1 MANTANSIKSTLNT
15 DFNVSPYYD
24 DYDPNSGYYRLLFK
38 PGYAVQAREL
48 TQIQSMLQ
56 AQIYRFGRNIFK
68 EGSIVLPGGFTFRM
82 NVGDRKGNPIDF
94 VKINSLDTGG
104 NVVNVASWLGETFV
118 SNTSNIK
125 ATVLNVL
132 DTDGTTTN
140 TKTLYVA
147 YLSASPLSTATNT
160 IRVFQA
166 GETLFSPNVG
176 TSVVLSTDPV
186 ANTGYASQFTIDEGV
201 FFAKDHFIAFP
212 RQSIIINRYNPNP
225 TAKIGFYITE
235 GIVTASQD
243 SSLLDPALEAS
254 NYSAPGSDRF
264 KLDPILTVVPYDS
277 ETDASFVTLC
287 TVENGVVHISNE
299 KSQYNILGDAMAKRT
314 SDESGDYV
322 IKGLNVQL
330 QEHEIVTT
338 PVNNFGRYS
347 GANANNQLMVVVVDQ
362 GYGYCKGYAVNNNG
376 RTQINVPKPL
386 EYNNVTSQIASTSMG
401 QYVQVN
407 EFVGS
412 WIADQGTRV
421 NFYDAVNR
429 RITNGGLSYSQKWST
444 ASQTGNNIGSGIV
457 NAVEYVSG
465 VKGYDAVYNVY
476 LSDITMLGSNTFST
490 VRSLYNDNAS
500 VADMGADVL
509 GANNITTNTAILS
522 VSQAPLLYYVGS
534 KYTKSVRDQLN
545 NPSTIYYFS
554 RTAGVSSALY
564 VGTSGNCT
572 VTISGPTNEE
582 LPYGTVASMSDT
594 DIISDLQMTFNSSI
608 NIGPLWGAA
617 TVTSSGGGNVLTG
630 VGTNFQDMNI
640 GDKIEISGLSNTYY
654 ITAITS
660 DTVITVNDAVPA
672 SVSTNTVFKAYKNG
686 DIINLT
692 GKGLTAG
699 TKRTVAATPTSLTFD
714 LKEGFSTQVPV
725 TVTYKMVTTDSVE
738 ATKTLNPRRYV
749 KINCATNTAGIT
761 GPFSLGFSDV
771 YQVRNIVRKTG
782 SAPTSYTDGE
792 DVSRYFTVDNGQRDT
807 LYDLATITPSPA
819 LSLGPTDYLLVFL
832 DYFSPDYSGKSGYFS
847 INSYNIEDD
856 AGSATEETI
865 RTENIPVYVSP
876 ITNLRYDL
884 RNQLDFR
891 PVKTITANP
900 STTVAGATTNPS
912 SSSTT
917 YNFAAGGMHFPVP
930 STELIY
936 DYSYY
941 LGRKDIVSINKDG
954 AIAVTR
960 GVASDFPIVPTPT
973 ENQMTLAIV
982 TMTPY
987 PSLSPAYANALGRK
1001 DLSCAANRASV
1012 RGYTMRDIGILEDR
1026 IKNLEYYT
1034 SLTLLEKS
1042 ALNMK
1047 IVNAEGLDRFKNG
1060 IFIDTFKDTS
1070 LTAKG
1075 VDPDFRIVMDPIELC
1090 MRPLFSTE
1098 SFAYQYVSGT
1108 GVINSNNRI
1117 TMLYTSVKQ
1126 FEQRRVTDFRNLERG
1141 TYLYQGT
1148 LVINPPQ
1155 DVWVDTSQAA
1165 DEKIGITATGTN
1177 GTVPTGIDPLTGNP
1191 YPPSARTWGGALL
1204 NITSSESADQVADY
1218 TKSFL
1223 NTEWEGWKTTITG
1236 YTLYRGQGATKTK
1249 IGTYTSAQYGSA
1261 AAAEAAAKAQAA
1273 SWTGNPA
1280 PGNANDPWN
1289 AKPGDAATL
1298 ETLYAE
1304 TRVGT
1309 KWFANYSD
1317 DIAVGAN
1324 KLISS
1329 STVPYIRAQELVCKG
1344 TGLKPYSFMNVFFD
1358 GINMTQR
1365 NLVTPITASQYF
1377 LALEKNPLAP
1387 GSTPA
1392 AGSNLIVNPEG
1403 EVYFLLKIP
1412 ASTFRTG
1419 ERSVLVMDGSQVN
1432 PQDPLDET
1440 DASTLA
1446 SAYFFADGT
1455 QQTLQR
1461 TVYSTQGY
1469 TKSGEATSE
1478 TKTSNN
1484 AIVLPNTFT
1493 PPPRPKT
1500 GHCCF
1505 NPEAKVLMAD
1515 LTWKA
1520 ICDVAEGDQVIGDN
1534 GHVNT
1539 VLRNNKVNVGD
1550 RKMIQFKGHD
1560 FYTTDDHLFLTKKGW
1575 KTWDPEHVLN
1585 DKNTTNKDFLIGENR
1600 TTPINSDDLLKIF
1613 NLVDSNLVEE
1623 FIPID
1628 FEKHDFDPDYAVYD
1642 LNTDGNKTYIVEG
1655 FVAHNCCVAYTYLVK
1670 APEDEEGIFCTGYDV
1685 FVQRKSA
1692 TRGMWFELREMD
1704 AAGNI
1709 TDVTIPG
1716 TTVNLNNNQIPVST
1730 NGINNPTQVRFPAPV
1745 FLFNNK
1751 PYAFVVH
1758 SFSPGGLA
1766 VDPDTAIWI
1775 SRLGETDINTGT
1787 VVTERQKLGD
1797 FFSTTNNKQWDVIP
1811 DVDLR
1816 IDIYRASFNT
1826 GTASFIIG
1834 NQPVEKF
1841 TLANVSSSLSTRIG
1855 DHFIT
1860 GDQLTVTGANGTFT
1874 VGNYLRG
1881 VTSGTSANG
1890 TVISVPGVNQYAM
1903 SNTRY
1908 RIGEQVNEYYA
1919 SNGNYTQVSATVS
1932 AIANSTAV
1940 LTYYNETSSSIYSEF
1955 VVSTGGFANNLIIQ
1969 SVRDSGYQYRA
1980 QIQSVGRYTYSTV
1993 SFEPNVLD
2001 FVKTAISY
2009 EMDTYNDGS
2018 VSTSGYQTIHPSE
2031 TYYFSDEK
2039 VIYGKT
2045 KEITSAV
2052 GRSNKVRVTFENN
2065 SQYVSP
2071 LLDLEGTHT
2080 IFIDNLINANT
2091 VGETGQSG
2099 GQALNKY
2106 ISQTVTLADGQ
2117 DAEDI
2122 LIFLTSYRPP
2132 GTDVKVYVKFLN
2144 GQDSET
2150 ISKKYWIEMEK
2161 QAGGD
2166 LVYSSIANRDN
2177 YKEFTFAPPA
2187 SLKTGENGQVQY
2199 TSGDTTYT
2207 GYKYFAI
2214 KIVLTA
2220 TNPAIVPR
2228 VADLRAIA
2236 VQI

>member
-1 MANTANSIKSTLNT
+1 MANTANSTKSTLIT

-24 DYDPNSGYYRLLFK
+24 DYNPDKEFYRILFK

-48 TQIQSMLQ
+48 TQMQSMLQ
-56 AQIYRFGRNIFK
+56 SQVYRFGRNIFK

-82 NVGDRKGNPIDF
+82 NVGDKKGNPIDY
-94 VKINSLDTGG
+94 VKINNVDTGN
-104 NVVNVASWLGETFV
+104 NVVNVASWLGETIV

-132 DTDGTTTN
+132 DSDGTTTN

-147 YLSASPLSTATNT
+147 YLSASPLSNANNS
-160 IRVFQA
+160 IRAFLP
-166 GETLFSPNVG
+166 GETLFNANAG
-176 TSVVLSTDPV
+176 TSVVLNTDPV
-186 ANTGYASQFTIDEGV
+186 ANTGYASEFTIDEGV

-212 RQSIIINRYNPNP
+212 RQSVIIDRYNPNP
-225 TAKIGFYITE
+225 TAKIGFYVTE
-235 GIVTASQD
+235 EIVNAAQD

-254 NYSAPGSDRF
+254 NYSAPGADRL
-264 KLDPILTVVPYDS
+264 KLNPVLSVVPFNY
-277 ETDASFVTLC
+277 ETDPSFITLC
-287 TVENGVVHISNE
+287 TIENGVLHISNE

-347 GANANNQLMVVVVDQ
+347 ANGNNQLMVVVVDP

-386 EYNNVTSQIASTSMG
+386 EYKNVTSQITSTTMG

-412 WIADQGTRV
+412 WVADQGTRV
-421 NFYDAVNR
+421 NFYDAVNQ
-429 RITNGGLSYSQKWST
+429 RITNGNKSYSQKWST
-444 ASQTGNNIGSGIV
+444 GSQTGNNIGSGIV

-465 VKGYDAVYNVY
+465 VKGFDAVYNVY

-490 VRSLYNDNAS
+490 VRSLYYDNTS
-500 VADMGADVL
+500 VADMGADIL
-509 GANNITTNTAILS
+509 GANNTSSNTILLS
-522 VSQAPLLYYVGS
+522 ISQAPLLYYVGS

-554 RTAGVSSALY
+554 RTAGVSSSLY

-582 LPYGTVASMSDT
+582 LPYGTITSMSDT
-594 DIISDLQMTFNSSI
+594 DILSDLHMTFNTSI
-608 NIGPLWGAA
+608 NIGPLWSGA
-617 TVTSSGGGNVLTG
+617 TVTSSGGGTTLTG
-630 VGTNFQDMNI
+630 VGTYFTHMNV
-640 GDKIEISGLSNTYY
+640 GDKIELSGLSNTYY

-672 SVSTNTVFKAYKNG
+672 SVTTSSVFKAYKNG
-686 DIINLT
+686 DEINLT
-692 GKGLTAG
+692 GKGIAAG
-699 TKRTVAATPTSLTFD
+699 TKRTVSATSTSLTFD
-714 LKEGFSTQVPV
+714 LKETFSSQIPA
-725 TVTYKMVTTDSVE
+725 TVTYKLVSTDSVE
-738 ATKTLNPRRYV
+738 ASKTLNPRRYV
-749 KINCATNTAGIT
+749 KINCATAGTT
-761 GPFSLGFSDV
+761 GPFCLGFSDV
-771 YQVRNIVRKTG
+771 YQVRNIVKKNG
-782 SAPTSYTDGE
+782 SAPTSYTDGT

-807 LYDLATITPSPA
+807 MYDLATITPNPG
-819 LSLGPTDYLLVFL
+819 LSLSNTDYLLVFL
-832 DYFSPDYSGKSGYFS
+832 DYFSPVYSGKTGYFS

-856 AGSATEETI
+856 ANLATEATI

-876 ITNLRYDL
+876 VTNLRYDL

-891 PVKTITANP
+891 PVKTITATD
-900 STTVAGATTNPS
+900 STTVAGASTNPANTS
-912 SSSTT
+912 ST

-954 AIAVTR
+954 SIAVTK
-960 GVASDFPIVPTPT
+960 GVSSDFPIVPTPS
-973 ENQMTLAIV
+973 ENQMTLAIL

-987 PSLSPAYANALGRK
+987 PSLSPAYANALGRR
-1001 DLSCAANRASV
+1001 DLSCAANKASI

-1075 VDPDFRIVMDPIELC
+1075 IDPDFRIVMDPIELC
-1090 MRPLFSTE
+1090 MRPLFSTD
-1098 SFAYQYVSGT
+1098 SFAYQYVSGS
-1108 GVINSNNRI
+1108 GVKNSNNKV
-1117 TMLYTSVKQ
+1117 TMSYTEVLQ
-1126 FEQRRVTDFRNLERG
+1126 FTQPRVTDFRNLERG
-1141 TYLYQGT
+1141 TYLYNGT
-1148 LVINPPQ
+1148 LTISPPQ
-1155 DVWVDTSQAA
+1155 DVWIDVTQAA
-1165 DEKIGITATGTN
+1165 DETVSISATGTN
-1177 GTVPTGIDPLTGNP
+1177 GTVPTGIDPLTGKP
-1191 YPPSARTWGGALL
+1191 YPPSAATWGGALL
-1204 NITSSESADQVADY
+1204 SITDSLSQDQVANY
-1218 TKSFL
+1218 TKSYL
-1223 NTEWEGWKTTITG
+1223 NTTWEGWKTVITG
-1236 YTLYRGQGATKTK
+1236 YTLYRGQGATRTK
-1249 IGTYTSAQYGSA
+1249 VGEFTSAQYGSA
-1261 AAAEAAAKAQAA
+1261 AAAEAAAKAQAKQ
-1273 SWTGNPA
+1273 WTSQPA
-1280 PGNANDPWN
+1280 PGHANDLWN
-1289 AKPGDAATL
+1289 ATAGDVATL
-1298 ETLYAE
+1298 ETDYAT
-1304 TRVGT
+1304 TRLGT
-1309 KWFANYSD
+1309 NWFANYSND
-1317 DIAVGAN
+1317 VAVGAN

-1329 STVPYIRAQELVCKG
+1329 ATIPYIRPQELVCKA
-1344 TGLKPYSFMNVFFD
+1344 TGMKPYSYLNVFFD
-1358 GINMTQR
+1358 GINMTQKG
-1365 NLVTPITASQYF
+1365 LVTPITAEQYPIC
-1377 LALEKNPLAP
+1377 LARNPLAV
-1387 GSTPA
+1387 GTTPA
-1392 AGSNLIVNPEG
+1392 AGGDLIVNTDG
-1403 EVYFLLKIP
+1403 TVYFLVKIP
-1412 ASTFRTG
+1412 NDAPKFRTG
-1419 ERSVLVMDGSQVN
+1419 ERVLLIMDGSQVN
-1432 PQDPLDET
+1432 PQDPLDEP

-1455 QQTLQR
+1455 KQTLQR
-1461 TVYSTQGY
+1461 TVYSTLGY
-1469 TKSGEATSE
+1469 VKSGEATSE
-1478 TKTSNN
+1478 TKTSTNDT
-1484 AIVLPNTFT
+1484 VLPNTFV
-1493 PPPRPKT
+1493 PPPPPKT

-1520 ICDVAEGDQVIGDN
+1520 ICEVAEGDQVIGDN

-1550 RKMIQFKGHD
+1550 RKMIQFKGYD
-1560 FYTTDDHLFLTKKGW
+1560 FFTTDDHLFLTKKGW

-1600 TTPINSDDLLKIF
+1600 TTPINEDDLLKMFTIVDG
-1613 NLVDSNLVEE
+1613 NLVDEY
-1623 FIPID
+1623 IPIEFD
-1628 FEKHDFDPDYAVYD
+1628 AHDFDPHYAVYD
-1642 LNTDGNKTYIVEG
+1642 LNTDGNKTYIVQG

-1670 APEDEEGIFCTGYDV
+1670 APADEEGIFCTGYEV
-1685 FVQRKSA
+1685 FVQRKSQ

-1704 AAGNI
+1704 AAGQI
-1709 TDVTIPG
+1709 TNVTIPG
-1716 TTVNLNNNQIPVST
+1716 TEVYLENNQVAVSN
-1730 NGINNPTQVRFPAPV
+1730 NGISNPTRVTFPAPV

-1758 SFSPGGLA
+1758 SFSPGYLS

-1775 SRLGETDINTGT
+1775 SRIGETDINTGT
-1787 VVTERQKLGD
+1787 VVTDRQKLGN
-1797 FFSTTNNKQWDVIP
+1797 FFSTTNNKQWDSVP
-1811 DVDLR
+1811 DVDLT
-1816 IDIYRASFNT
+1816 INIYRANFNT
-1826 GTASFIIG
+1826 GTATFVIG

-1860 GDQLTVTGANGTFT
+1860 GDLLTVTGANGTFA
-1874 VGNYLRG
+1874 VGNYVRG
-1881 VTSGTSANG
+1881 VTSGASANG
-1890 TVISVPGVNQYAM
+1890 TVVSIPGVNQYTM

-1908 RIGEQVNEYYA
+1908 TIGEQINGYYA
-1919 SNGNYTQVSATVS
+1919 SNGNYTGVSATVS

-1940 LTYYNETSSSIYSEF
+1940 LTYYNETSAAVYSEF

-1969 SVRDSGYQYRA
+1969 SVRDSGYNYRA
-1980 QIQSVGRYTYSTV
+1980 EIQSVGKYNYSTV

-2018 VSTSGYQTIHPSE
+2018 LTSSGYQEIHPSE
-2031 TYYFSDEK
+2031 TYYFPEEK

-2045 KEITSAV
+2045 KEINSGV

-2065 SQYVSP
+2065 SNYVSP
-2071 LLDLEGTHT
+2071 LLDLDSTHS
-2080 IFIDNLINANT
+2080 IFIDNIINANT
-2091 VGETGQSG
+2091 VGETGVSG

-2122 LIFLTSYRPP
+2122 NIFLTSYRPP

-2144 GQDSET
+2144 AEDAET
-2150 ISKKYWIEMEK
+2150 LSQKYWIEMEK
-2161 QAGGD
+2161 QGGGD
-2166 LVYSSIANRDN
+2166 LIYSSIANRDN
-2177 YKEFTFAPPA
+2177 YKEYTFSPPT
-2187 SLKTGENGQVQY
+2187 SVKSGPNGEVQY
-2199 TSGDTTYT
+2199 TVGNTTYT
-2207 GYKYFAI
+2207 GYKYFAV

-2228 VADLRAIA
+2228 VADLRVIA
-2236 VQI
+2236 LQI

>member
-1 MANTANSIKSTLNT
+1 MANTANSTKSTLNT
-15 DFNVSPYYD
+15 DFNVAPYYD
-24 DYDPNSGYYRLLFK
+24 DYNPDKEYYRLLFK

-56 AQIYRFGRNIFK
+56 AQVYRFGRNIFK

-82 NVGDRKGNPIDF
+82 NVGDKKGNPIDY
-94 VKINSLDTGG
+94 VKIKSVDTG
-104 NVVNVASWLGETFV
+104 NNTVNVASWLGSTIV
-118 SNTSNIK
+118 GNTSNIK

-147 YLSASPLSTATNT
+147 YLSASPLANANNI
-160 IRVFQA
+160 IRTFLPN
-166 GETLFSPNVG
+166 ETLFSPNVG
-176 TSVVLSTDPV
+176 TSIVLNTDPV

-201 FFAKDHFIAFP
+201 VFAKDHFIAFP
-212 RQSIIINRYNPNP
+212 KQNIIIDRYNPNP

-235 GIVTASQD
+235 EIVTASQD

-254 NYSAPGSDRF
+254 NYSAPGADRF
-264 KLDPILTVVPYDS
+264 KLNPILSVVPYDYQ
-277 ETDASFVTLC
+277 TDASFVTLC
-287 TVENGVVHISNE
+287 TVENGVIHISNE
-299 KSQYNILGDAMAKRT
+299 RSQYNILGDAMAKRT

-347 GANANNQLMVVVVDQ
+347 ANGNNQLMVVVVDP

-386 EYNNVTSQIASTSMG
+386 EYKNVSSQITSTSMG

-421 NFYDAVNR
+421 NFYDAVNQR
-429 RITNGGLSYSQKWST
+429 VTNGNLSGSGKWST

-465 VKGYDAVYNVY
+465 TKGFDAVYNVY
-476 LSDITMLGSNTFST
+476 LSDITMVGSNTFST
-490 VRSLYNDNAS
+490 VRSLYHDNTS
-500 VADMGADVL
+500 VADMGADIL
-509 GANNITTNTAILS
+509 GANNTSSNTSLIALA
-522 VSQAPLLYYVGS
+522 QAPLLYYVGS

-554 RTAGVSSALY
+554 RTAGVSSSLY
-564 VGTSGNCT
+564 VSNTGNTT
-572 VTISGPTNEE
+572 VTVTGPTNEE
-582 LPYGTVASMSDT
+582 LPYGTTASLSDT
-594 DIISDLQMTFNSSI
+594 DILSDIQMTFDTSI
-608 NIGPLWGAA
+608 NIGPLWSTA

-630 VGTNFQDMNI
+630 VGTQFTKLNV
-640 GDKIEISGLSNTYY
+640 GDKIELEGLSNTYY

-672 SVSTNTVFKAYKNG
+672 SVSTSKVFKAYKNG

-692 GKGLTAG
+692 GKGVKAG
-699 TKRTVAATPTSLTFD
+699 VKRTVAATPTTLTFNLQED
-714 LKEGFSTQVPV
+714 FSTQIPV
-725 TVTYKMVTTDSVE
+725 TVTYKLVSTNSVE
-738 ATKTLNPRRYV
+738 AAKTLNPRRYV
-749 KINCATNTAGIT
+749 KIDCSTAGTT

-771 YQVRNIVRKTG
+771 YQVRNIVKKSG
-782 SAPTSYTDGE
+782 SSPTSYTDGT

-807 LYDLATITPSPA
+807 LYDLATITPGPG
-819 LSLGPTDYLLVFL
+819 LSLSNTDHLLVFL
-832 DYFSPDYSGKSGYFS
+832 DYFSPVYSGKSGYFS

-856 AGSATEETI
+856 ANLATESTI

-876 ITNLRYDL
+876 VTNLRYDL

-891 PVKTITANP
+891 PVKTITATD
-900 STTVAGATTNPS
+900 STTVAGASTNPA

-917 YNFAAGGMHFPVP
+917 YNFGAGGMHFPVP

-941 LGRKDIVSINKDG
+941 LGRKDIVTINKDG
-954 AIAVTR
+954 VIAVSR
-960 GVASDFPIVPTPT
+960 GVSSDFPIVPTPSET
-973 ENQMTLAIV
+973 QMTLAIL

-987 PSLSPAYANALGRK
+987 PSISPAYANALGRR
-1001 DLSCAANRASV
+1001 DLSCAANKASI

-1042 ALNMK
+1042 ALSMK

-1075 VDPDFRIVMDPIELC
+1075 IDPDFRIVMDPIELC

-1098 SFAYQYVSGT
+1098 SFKYEYVSGS
-1108 GVINSNNRI
+1108 GVKNSNNKV
-1117 TMLYTSVKQ
+1117 TMSYTEALQ
-1126 FEQRRVTDFRNLERG
+1126 FTQPRVTDFRNLERG

-1148 LVINPPQ
+1148 LTVVPPQ
-1155 DVWVDTSQAA
+1155 DVWIDQTQAA
-1165 DEKIGITATGTN
+1165 DETVSLSATGTN
-1177 GTVPTGIDPLTGNP
+1177 GTVPTGINPLTGQP
-1191 YPPSARTWGGALL
+1191 YPPSSATWGGALL
-1204 NITSSESADQVADY
+1204 SITDSLSADQVANY
-1218 TKSFL
+1218 TKAAL
-1223 NTEWEGWKTTITG
+1223 NTTWQDWKTVITG
-1236 YTLYRGQGATKTK
+1236 YTLYRGQGATRTK
-1249 IGTYTSAQYGSA
+1249 VGTYTSAQYGSA
-1261 AAAEAAAKAQAA
+1261 AAAEAAAKEQAK
-1273 SWTGNPA
+1273 SWTTQPA
-1280 PGNANDPWN
+1280 PGYSALWN
-1289 AKPGDAATL
+1289 ASPGDVATL
-1298 ETLYAE
+1298 ETDYAT
-1304 TRVGT
+1304 TRLGT
-1309 KWFANYSD
+1309 NWFANYSSD
-1317 DIAVGAN
+1317 VAVGAN

-1329 STVPYIRAQELVCKG
+1329 ATIPYIRAQELVCKA
-1344 TGLKPYSFMNVFFD
+1344 TGLKPYSFLNVFFD
-1358 GINMTQR
+1358 SINMSQKG
-1365 NLVTPITASQYF
+1365 LVTPLTAVQYPI
-1377 LALEKNPLAP
+1377 ALEKKPLPLGTVA
-1387 GSTPA
+1387 A
-1392 AGSNLIVNPEG
+1392 AGSDLIVNPDG
-1403 EVYFLLKIP
+1403 TVYFILKIP
-1412 ASTFRTG
+1412 SDAPKFRTG
-1419 ERSVLVMDGSQVN
+1419 QRLILLMDGSQIN
-1432 PQDPLDET
+1432 PQDPLDEP

-1461 TVYSTQGY
+1461 TVYSTAGY
-1469 TKSGEATSE
+1469 VKSGEATSE
-1478 TKTSNN
+1478 TKTTTNDT
-1484 AIVLPNTFT
+1484 VLPNTFT

-1520 ICDVAEGDQVIGDN
+1520 IVDVTEGDKVIGDN

-1539 VLRNNKVNVGD
+1539 VLGNNKVNVGD

-1560 FYTTDDHLFLTKKGW
+1560 FFTTDDHLFLTKKGW

-1585 DKNTTNKDFLIGENR
+1585 DNKTTNKDFLIGENR
-1600 TTPINSDDLLKIF
+1600 STPINHDDLLKMFNIVDG
-1613 NLVDSNLVEE
+1613 NLVDEY
-1623 FIPID
+1623 IPIEFD
-1628 FEKHDFDPDYAVYD
+1628 AHDFDPDYAVYD
-1642 LNTDGNKTYIVEG
+1642 LNTDGNKTYIVQG

-1670 APEDEEGIFCTGYDV
+1670 APEDEEGIFVTGYDV
-1685 FVQRKSA
+1685 FVQRKSQ

-1709 TDVTIPG
+1709 TDMTIPG
-1716 TTVNLNNNQIPVST
+1716 TEVHLDNNQVAVSN
-1730 NGINNPTQVRFPAPV
+1730 NGINNPTRVTFPAPV

-1758 SFSPGGLA
+1758 SFDPGGLA

-1787 VVTERQKLGD
+1787 VVTDRQKLGN
-1797 FFSTTNNKQWDVIP
+1797 FFQTTNNKQWDAVP
-1811 DVDLR
+1811 DVDLT
-1816 IDIYRASFNT
+1816 INIYRANFAT
-1826 GTASFIIG
+1826 GTSTFVIG

-1855 DHFIT
+1855 DHFVT
-1860 GDQLTVTGANGTFT
+1860 GDVLTVTSANGTFS
-1874 VGNYLRG
+1874 VGDIIRG
-1881 VTSGTSANG
+1881 VTSGANANG
-1890 TVISVPGVNQYAM
+1890 SVISVPGVNQYAM

-1908 RIGEQVNEYYA
+1908 VIGEQVNAYYA
-1919 SNGNYTQVSATVS
+1919 SNGAYKGISATVS

-1940 LTYYNETSSSIYSEF
+1940 LTYYNETGAATYSEF
-1955 VVSTGGFANNLIIQ
+1955 VVSTGGFANNLVIQ
-1969 SVRDSGYQYRA
+1969 SVRDSGYNYRA
-1980 QIQSVGRYTYSTV
+1980 EIQSVGKYNYSTV
-1993 SFEPNVLD
+1993 SLEPSVLD

-2009 EMDTYNDGS
+2009 EMDTYADGS
-2018 VSTSGYQTIHPSE
+2018 TTAAGYELIHPSE
-2031 TYYFSDEK
+2031 TYYFPEEK

-2045 KEITSAV
+2045 EETNNGV
-2052 GRSNKVRVTFENN
+2052 GHSNKVRVTFENN

-2071 LLDLEGTHT
+2071 LLDLDSTHT
-2080 IFIDNLINANT
+2080 IYIDNLINANT
-2091 VGETGQSG
+2091 DGETGISG
-2099 GQALNKY
+2099 GQTLNKY

-2122 LIFLTSYRPP
+2122 AIFLTAYRPP
-2132 GTDVKVYVKFLN
+2132 GTDVKVYVKLLN
-2144 GQDSET
+2144 FQDSET
-2150 ISKKYWIEMEK
+2150 ISKKNWIELEK

-2166 LVYSSIANRDN
+2166 IVYSSIANRDN
-2177 YKEFTFAPPA
+2177 FKEFTFAPSSSVKSGPN
-2187 SLKTGENGQVQY
+2187 GEVQY
-2199 TSGDTTYT
+2199 TSGGTTYT
-2207 GYKYFAI
+2207 GYKYFAV
-2214 KIVLTA
+2214 KIILTA

-2228 VADLRAIA
+2228 VADLRVIA
-2236 VQI
+2236 LQM